1 LDQVQPAVAH
11 IGAYEYGTSYSSGG
25 LQLIGGGLPTQQQR
39 SPARNEGRTK
49 GGSPSGRIGAER
61 IRSNDA
67 FARGSNQHNGIAKVG
82 EKGAL
87 IEVVR

>member
-1 LDQVQPAVAH
+1 VAH
-11 IGAYEYGTSYSSGG
+11 IGAYEHGTSYSGGG
-25 LQLIGGGLPTQQQR
+25 LQLIGTGLAIPQQR
-39 SPARNEGRTK
+39 NPARNEGRTK

-61 IRSNDA
+61 IRSNDG
-67 FARGSNQHNGIAKVG
+67 FAGGSNQHDGIAKVR

>member
-11 IGAYEYGTSYSSGG
+11 IGAYEYRTSYSSGD
-25 LQLIGGGLPTQQQR
+25 LQLIGGGLPIQQQR

-61 IRSNDA
+61 IGSNDG
-67 FARGSNQHNGIAKVG
+67 FAGGSYRNDGIAKVG

-87 IEVVR
+87 IDVVR